1 MFDSSHFVV
10 VFTQIMDYIELY
22 IQWGYLTLFGAAFP
36 VSSLL
41 AATTNFIETR
51 TDGRKLFLDF
61 RRVLPNQV
69 GFLSSFLFFFL
80 LLSSFYF
87 FNSHAF

>member
-1 MFDSSHFVV
+1 
-10 VFTQIMDYIELY
+10 MDYIELY

-36 VSSLL
+36 AAAVL

-69 GFLSSFLFFFL
+69 GFFAPLNFFVL
-80 LLSSFYF
+80 TC
-87 FNSHAF
+87 